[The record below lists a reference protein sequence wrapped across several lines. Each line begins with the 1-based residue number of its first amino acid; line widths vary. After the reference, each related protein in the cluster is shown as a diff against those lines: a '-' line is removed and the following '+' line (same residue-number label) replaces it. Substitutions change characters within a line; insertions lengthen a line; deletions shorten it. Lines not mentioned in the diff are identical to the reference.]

1 MGNEVGWQAF
11 PGDDCP
17 NPGGSGAKYQ
27 GRNESLWEKAG
38 ETFITWVWQPGD
50 ALWKKTLNPN
60 SHLYSSSD
68 CSLRAGLKKW
78 EKAQSGKGIMS

>member
-38 ETFITWVWQPGD
+38 QTFITWVWQPGD
-50 ALWKKTLNPN
+50 AL
-60 SHLYSSSD
+60 
-68 CSLRAGLKKW
+68 
-78 EKAQSGKGIMS
+78 